1 MAFMLGKNLAFI
13 DSLLFMSNSLAQLD
27 DNLHND
33 SFKYTGQTFKKDR
46 QFQLMKQKGIYLY
59 DYMDNS
65 ERFKETQLPPKKA
78 FYSILNNEH
87 ITDAEY
93 KHAQNVWKTFKLIN
107 MGFIVIFIWHLMCC
121 CWLMCFRTSEQKRR
135 NAYKILM
142 AINMVVYI
150 SMRRD

>member
-1 MAFMLGKNLAFI
+1 MAFI
-13 DSLLFMSNSLAQLD
+13 DSFLFISNSLAQLD

-46 QFQLMKQKGIYLY
+46 QFQLMKQKGVCLY

-78 FYSILNNEH
+78 FYSILNNDH

-93 KHAQNVWKTFKLIN
+93 KHVQNVWKTFKLIN
-107 MGFIVIFIWHLMCC
+107 MGVYRDLYLASDVLLLADVFQN
-121 CWLMCFRTSEQKRR
+121 FRTE
-135 NAYKILM
+135 A
-142 AINMVVYI
+142 
-150 SMRRD
+150 

>member
-1 MAFMLGKNLAFI
+1 
-13 DSLLFMSNSLAQLD
+13 MSNSLAQLD

-33 SFKYTGQTFKKDR
+33 SFKYTGQTFTKDR
-46 QFQLMKQKGIYLY
+46 QFQLMKQKGVYLY

-107 MGFIVIFIWHLMCC
+107 MGVYRDLYLASDVLLLADVFQN
-121 CWLMCFRTSEQKRR
+121 FRTE
-135 NAYKILM
+135 A
-142 AINMVVYI
+142 
-150 SMRRD
+150 